1 MQTLSQDLRYSL
13 RMLLKTPGVTLIAT
27 LTLALGIGANT
38 AIFSLLD
45 QVMLRRLPVHK
56 PEELVVLRSPGPMRG
71 RVSSDGDNAASF
83 SYPLYK
89 KLREQNQALAGLLA
103 RYAIPLSVS
112 AQGQT
117 ERARGEL
124 VSGNYFEV
132 LGVQPALGRVFTL
145 QDDQLAG
152 AHPVAVLSYNFWK
165 QRFGLNP
172 SILNQT
178 LLVNGHALT
187 VVGVARAGFS
197 GVQIGQTPDIFVPL
211 AMKAKMTPNWDA
223 MDSWRDYWLAVM
235 GRLKPGQTREQ
246 AEAAIAPIYRALL
259 EEQLPLM
266 TGWTQETRDR
276 FLNKRLELK
285 PGAQGRTILQN
296 DAGTPLWVLFGMV
309 LLVLLIACTN
319 VANLLFV
326 RGLGR
331 QRELA
336 IRLALGA
343 QRVQL
348 VRQLLVESLLL
359 ALAGGV
365 VGLLL
370 GLWVNDALVQ
380 LMTGGGLARGLSAEL
395 DMRVLL
401 FTFALSLLTG
411 LVFGLI
417 PAWRVTRGDMTP
429 ALKDQSSAS
438 SASRSQVRLRKGLVA
453 AQVAL
458 TMLLLIGAGLFTRT
472 LWNLRKVD
480 LGVQPEQVIT
490 FSIAPEL
497 NAYSPEKTAGLFDQL
512 TDALRGLPGVQGVGV
527 AEIAVMTG
535 STTGSN
541 ITVEGMTDQPG
552 QDRNISQNRIGPGYF
567 AALGTPLLMGRDFT
581 RADTA
586 QSQKVAIINETFVK
600 RFLPDRNPLGVRYAY
615 GAGNVKPDIEI
626 VGVVKDSKH
635 ATVREEI
642 RPFAYQP
649 YTQQPGLGSATF
661 YVRSQQPAAALVP
674 LLRREV
680 QRLDANLPV
689 YELKTVETVIGESLF
704 GDRLVTWLSLCFGA
718 LAMLLA
724 GVGLYGVLAYWV
736 VQRTHEIG
744 IRVALGAAPRDIR
757 SLVLGQGVRLTL
769 LGIAIG
775 ILAGLALVRLLK
787 SLLYGMGPL
796 DPVSFVVA
804 AVLLS
809 GIALLACWLPARRA
823 TKVDPL
829 VALRYE

>member
-1 MQTLSQDLRYSL
+1 MQNLLQDLRYSL
-13 RMLLKTPGVTLIAT
+13 RMLWKAPGVTLIAT

-45 QVMLRRLPVHK
+45 QVMLRRLPVQK
-56 PEELVVLRSPGPMRG
+56 PEELVVLRAEGPIRG
-71 RVSSDGDNAASF
+71 HATSDGDLATSF

-103 RYAIPLSVS
+103 RFAIPLSVS

-132 LGVQPALGRVFTL
+132 LGVQPAVGRVFSL

-152 AHPVAVLSYNFWK
+152 AHPVAILSHNYWK
-165 QRFGLNP
+165 QRFGQNP
-172 SILNQT
+172 AILNQT

-187 VVGVARAGFS
+187 VVGVTRAGFN
-197 GVQIGQTPDIFVPL
+197 GVQVGQTPDIFIPL
-211 AMKAKMTPNWDA
+211 AMKAQMTPNWDGLE
-223 MDSWRDYWLAVM
+223 DWNDYWLAM
-235 GRLKPGQTREQ
+235 LGRLKPGQTREQ
-246 AEAAIAPIYRALL
+246 AEAAIAPIFHALL
-259 EEQLPLM
+259 EEQLPKVQ
-266 TGWTQETRDR
+266 GWSQEVRQR

-285 PGAQGRTILQN
+285 PGAQGRQVFQSE
-296 DAGTPLWVLFGMV
+296 AGEPLWVLFGMV

-343 QRVQL
+343 QRSQL
-348 VRQLLVESLLL
+348 VRQLLIESLLL
-359 ALAGGV
+359 ALLGGV
-365 VGLLL
+365 FGLLL
-370 GLWVNDALVQ
+370 AAWVGDLLVSLLND
-380 LMTGGGLARGLSAEL
+380 GGQASGLSAAL
-395 DMRVLL
+395 DGRVLL
-401 FTFALSLLTG
+401 FTFGLAVVTG
-411 LVFGLI
+411 LLFGLI

-429 ALKDQSSAS
+429 ALKDQSAAS
-438 SASRSQVRLRKGLVA
+438 SASRSQVHLRKGLVA

-458 TMLLLIGAGLFTRT
+458 TMLLLIGSALFTRT
-472 LWNLRKVD
+472 LWNLSRVD
-480 LGVQPEQVIT
+480 LGLRPNQLIT

-497 NAYSPEKTAGLFDQL
+497 NGYTPAKTAVLCDQL
-512 TDALRGLPGVQGVGV
+512 SDALSGLPGVQGVAV
-527 AEIAVMTG
+527 AEIPLLTDNSSGGNV
-535 STTGSN
+535 N
-541 ITVEGMTDQPG
+541 VEGAIEREGLD
-552 QDRNISQNRIGPGYF
+552 NRVRENWVGPGYF
-567 AALGTPLLMGRDFT
+567 ATLGTPLLSGREFT

-586 QSQKVAIINETFVK
+586 QSQQVALVNESFVK
-600 RFLPDRNPLGVRYAY
+600 HFLPERNPLGVRFAF
-615 GAGNVKPDIEI
+615 GRSAKPNIEI
-626 VGVVKDSKH
+626 VGVVKDAKH
-635 ATVREEI
+635 ANVREEAK
-642 RPFAYQP
+642 PFVYLP
-649 YTQQPGLGSATF
+649 YAQHNTLGSVSF
-661 YVRSQQPAAALVP
+661 YLRSQQAVALAP

-689 YELKTVETVIGESLF
+689 YDLKTLETVIGENLF
-704 GDRLVTWLSLCFGA
+704 GERLVTWLSLCFGG
-718 LAMLLA
+718 LATLLA

-769 LGIAIG
+769 LGVAIG
-775 ILAGLALVRLLK
+775 ILAGLALVRVL
-787 SLLYGMGPL
+787 SSFLYGMRAL
-796 DPVSFVVA
+796 DPLSFIVA
-804 AVLLS
+804 ALLLS
-809 GIALLACWLPARRA
+809 GVALLACWLPARRA

>member
-1 MQTLSQDLRYSL
+1 
-13 RMLLKTPGVTLIAT
+13 MLWKTPGVTLIAT

-45 QVMLRRLPVHK
+45 QVMLRRLPVQR

-71 RVSSDGDNAASF
+71 HVSSDGDSATSF

-112 AQGQT
+112 TQGQT
-117 ERARGEL
+117 ERASGEL

-132 LGVQPALGRVFTL
+132 LGVPPALGRVFSL

-152 AHPVAVLSYNFWK
+152 AHPVAVLSYGYWK
-165 QRFGLNP
+165 RRFGLNP
-172 SILNQT
+172 AILNQS

-187 VVGVARAGFS
+187 VVGVTRAGFS
-197 GVQIGQTPDIFVPL
+197 GVQVGQTPDIFIPVT
-211 AMKAKMTPNWDA
+211 MKAQMTPNWDGLE
-223 MDSWRDYWLAVM
+223 DWNDYWLALM

-246 AEAAIAPIYRALL
+246 AEAAIAPAYRVLL
-259 EEQLPLM
+259 EEQLPKVQ
-266 TGWTQETRDR
+266 GWSQQARER
-276 FLNKRLELK
+276 FLNKRIELK
-285 PGAQGRTILQN
+285 PGAQGRTIFQN
-296 DAGTPLWVLFGMV
+296 DAGRPLWVLFGMV

-343 QRVQL
+343 QRGQL
-348 VRQLLVESLLL
+348 VRQLLIESLLL
-359 ALAGGV
+359 AGLGGAL
-365 VGLLL
+365 GLLL
-370 GLWVNDALVQ
+370 AAWVSDLLVSLLNNNGQ
-380 LMTGGGLARGLSAEL
+380 ARGLSSAL
-395 DMRVLL
+395 DGRVLL
-401 FTFALSLLTG
+401 FTFALSLVTG
-411 LVFGLI
+411 LLFGLI

-429 ALKDQSSAS
+429 ALKDQSAAS

-458 TMLLLIGAGLFTRT
+458 TMLLLISAGLFTRT
-472 LWNLRKVD
+472 LWNLSRVD
-480 LGVQPEQVIT
+480 LGLEAGQLIT

-497 NAYSPEKTAGLFDQL
+497 NGYTPAKTATLCDQL
-512 TDALRGLPGVQGVGV
+512 TDALRSLPGVQGVGV
-527 AEIAVMTG
+527 AETSLLTG
-535 STTGSN
+535 DSSGSN
-541 ITVEGMTDQPG
+541 ITVEGVSERENSNT
-552 QDRNISQNRIGPGYF
+552 RENSVGPGHF
-567 AALGTPLLMGRDFT
+567 AALGTPLLLGREFT

-586 QSQKVAIINETFVK
+586 QSQPVAIVNESFVK
-600 RFLPDRNPLGVRYAY
+600 YFLPERNPLGVRFAY
-615 GAGNVKPDIEI
+615 GRGSVKPNIEI
-626 VGVVKDSKH
+626 VGVVKDMKDIQVRDASKPY
-635 ATVREEI
+635 AY
-642 RPFAYQP
+642 RPYAQNK
-649 YTQQPGLGSATF
+649 TLGSVSF
-661 YVRSQQPAAALVP
+661 YVRTQQALAVAP

-689 YELKTVETVIGESLF
+689 FDLKTVETVINENLF
-704 GDRLVTWLSLCFGA
+704 GERLVTWLSLCFGA
-718 LAMLLA
+718 LAALLA

-744 IRVALGAAPRDIR
+744 IRVALGAEPRDIR
-757 SLVLGQGVRLTL
+757 GLVLGQGVRLTL
-769 LGIAIG
+769 LGIVIG
-775 ILAGLALVRLLK
+775 LLAGLALAQVLN
-787 SLLYGMGPL
+787 SLLYDVRPL
-796 DPVSFVVA
+796 DPVSFIVA
-804 AVLLS
+804 GVLLAV
-809 GIALLACWLPARRA
+809 IALLACWLPARRA

>member
-1 MQTLSQDLRYSL
+1 MQTLWQDLRYSA
-13 RMLLKTPGVTLIAT
+13 RMLWKTPGVSLIAT

-45 QVMLRRLPVHK
+45 QVMLRRLPVQR
-56 PEELVVLRSPGPMRG
+56 PEELVVLRSPGPIRG
-71 RVSSDGDNAASF
+71 HASSDGDIATSF

-117 ERARGEL
+117 ERASGEL

-132 LGVQPALGRVFTL
+132 LGVPPALGRVFSL

-152 AHPVAVLSYNFWK
+152 AHPVAVLSYGFWK
-165 QRFGLNP
+165 RRFGLNP
-172 SILNQT
+172 AILNQT

-187 VVGVARAGFS
+187 IVGVTREGFN
-197 GVQIGQTPDIFVPL
+197 GVQVGQTPAIFIPVT
-211 AMKAKMTPNWDA
+211 MKAQMTPNWEGLD
-223 MDSWRDYWLAVM
+223 DWNDYWLALM

-246 AEAAIAPIYRALL
+246 AEAAIAPAYRALL
-259 EEQLPLM
+259 EEQLPKVQ
-266 TGWTQETRDR
+266 GWSQQVRER
-276 FLNKRLELK
+276 FLNKRLELN
-285 PGAQGRTILQN
+285 PGAQGRTIFQH

-343 QRVQL
+343 QRGQL
-348 VRQLLVESLLL
+348 VRQLLIESLMLSLL
-359 ALAGGV
+359 GGV
-365 VGLLL
+365 LGLLIAV
-370 GLWVNDALVQ
+370 WVSDLLVNLLNNNGQ
-380 LMTGGGLARGLSAEL
+380 ARGLSSAL
-395 DMRVLL
+395 DGRVLL
-401 FTFALSLLTG
+401 FTFALSLVTG
-411 LVFGLI
+411 LFFGLI

-429 ALKDQSSAS
+429 ALKDQSAAS

-472 LWNLRKVD
+472 LWNLSRVD
-480 LGVQPEQVIT
+480 LGVKPEQLIT
-490 FSIAPEL
+490 FSIAPDL
-497 NAYSPEKTAGLFDQL
+497 NAYTPAKTVTLCDQL

-527 AEIAVMTG
+527 AEISLLTG
-535 STTGSN
+535 DSSGGN
-541 ITVEGMTDQPG
+541 IIVEGVAE
-552 QDRNISQNRIGPGYF
+552 RENSQIRENWVGPGYF
-567 AALGTPLLMGRDFT
+567 AALGTPLMLGREFT

-586 QSQKVAIINETFVK
+586 QSQKVAIVNESFVK
-600 RFLPDRNPLGVRYAY
+600 YFLPDRNPLGVRF
-615 GAGNVKPDIEI
+615 GFGKVNVKPNIEI
-626 VGVVKDSKH
+626 VGVVKDMKDIQVRD
-635 ATVREEI
+635 ATK
-642 RPFAYQP
+642 PFAYMP
-649 YTQQPGLGSATF
+649 YTQDDHLGSVSF
-661 YVRSQQPAAALVP
+661 YVRAQQTMAVTP

-689 YELKTVETVIGESLF
+689 FDLKTVETVIGENLF
-704 GDRLVTWLSLCFGA
+704 GERLVTWLSLCFGA
-718 LAMLLA
+718 LAALLA

-744 IRVALGAAPRDIR
+744 IRVALGAEPRDIR
-757 SLVLGQGVRLTL
+757 GLVLGQGVRLTL
-769 LGIAIG
+769 LGIVIG
-775 ILAGLALVRLLK
+775 LLTGLALVRVLN
-787 SLLYGMGPL
+787 SLLFGVKAF
-796 DPVSFVVA
+796 DPISFVA
-804 AVLLS
+804 AGMLLAA
-809 GIALLACWLPARRA
+809 IALLACWLPARRA